1 MTLGPALSSLTLGL
15 SGANVTTNSTVKAPS
30 TVARRLLVM
39 ALTLAAPAILL
50 MGALVAMQYSEGQRR
65 FATQLTAMT
74 RALSLATD
82 RQIGQGQSIL
92 QGLAVSSALAEGDLK
107 TFDKQAREATKG
119 RDAWVVLMSQD
130 RQVLNTRMGAGEAP
144 PAMRLSDA
152 DWDRMSHG
160 RTTVSD
166 LIPRPAP
173 LPPIIGFDMPVL
185 VEGKIFVL
193 GYIQS
198 PDNFHSLMAAQA
210 FPNTWTASIVDRN
223 AALVARSR
231 DQDKMLGRHA
241 SKDMQRAM
249 AHANE
254 GVIFSQTLDGTKT
267 LSAFSRSQK
276 SGWTFIVGVPRDEL
290 NRTVLTSLGPAIA
303 GAALLI
309 ALGVAAALGF
319 ARPISRDVRGL
330 VAEAEA
336 LAAGRPLDPAPS
348 HLQEIAE
355 VRGSLQA
362 AADIL
367 RARED
372 DARKAADRQQLM
384 INELNHRVKNTLVV
398 VQSLARHSLRST
410 GEQGGENGLTQFND
424 RLYTLAS
431 AHDLLTRRNWE
442 GADLGELLAEALK
455 PYASQVTLDGPPLP
469 LAPNAAVALAMIFHE
484 LATNASK
491 YGALS
496 NDTGRVA
503 VSWSL
508 GGRTLLTIE
517 WRERGGPLVKPPER
531 GGFGSRLIAAS
542 LKGDLAGSAA
552 FDYAPEG
559 LTCVLSIIAPPKSAT
574 QLGEA

>member
-1 MTLGPALSSLTLGL
+1 
-15 SGANVTTNSTVKAPS
+15 VTTNSTVKAPS

-65 FATQLTAMT
+65 FAMQLTAMT

-92 QGLAVSSALAEGDLK
+92 QGLAVSPALAEGDLA
-107 TFDKQAREATKG
+107 TFEKQAREATKG

-130 RQVLNTRMGAGEAP
+130 RQWLNTRMTAGETP
-144 PAMRLSDA
+144 PPMRLSDA

-173 LPPIIGFDMPVL
+173 LPPIIGFDLPVL
-185 VEGKIFVL
+185 VNGKIFVL

-198 PDNFHSLMAAQA
+198 PDTFHSLMTAQA
-210 FPNTWTASIVDRN
+210 FPDTWTASIVDRK
-223 AALVARSR
+223 AALLARSR
-231 DQDKMLGRHA
+231 DQQKMLGKHA

-254 GVIFSQTLDGTKT
+254 GVIHSQTLDGVKT

-290 NRTVLTSLGPAIA
+290 NRTVLYSLWPAIG

-309 ALGVAAALGF
+309 ALGVAAAFGF

-330 VAEAEA
+330 VAEADA

-367 RARED
+367 RARDD
-372 DARKAADRQQLM
+372 DARKAAERQQLM

-410 GEQGGENGLTQFND
+410 SDQGGGDNGLSQFND

-442 GADLGELLAEALK
+442 GADLGELLSEALK
-455 PYASQVTLDGPPLP
+455 PYATQVTLDGPPLP

-496 NDTGRVA
+496 TESGKVA

-508 GGRTLLTIE
+508 GGHTLLTIE

-542 LKGDLAGSAA
+542 LKGDLAGSAT

-559 LTCVLSIIAPPKSAT
+559 LTCVMSIIAPPKGAT
-574 QLGEA
+574 

>member
-1 MTLGPALSSLTLGL
+1 MPFGQTPQ
-15 SGANVTTNSTVKAPS
+15 
-30 TVARRLLVM
+30 VARL
-39 ALTLAAPAILL
+39 P
-50 MGALVAMQYSEGQRR
+50 
-65 FATQLTAMT
+65 
-74 RALSLATD
+74 
-82 RQIGQGQSIL
+82 
-92 QGLAVSSALAEGDLK
+92 
-107 TFDKQAREATKG
+107 
-119 RDAWVVLMSQD
+119 
-130 RQVLNTRMGAGEAP
+130 
-144 PAMRLSDA
+144 DA
-152 DWDRMSHG
+152 DWDRMTHG

-166 LIPRPAP
+166 LIERPAP
-173 LPPIIGFDMPVL
+173 LRPIIGFDMPV
-185 VEGKIFVL
+185 VVRGQIFVL

-198 PDNFHSLMAAQA
+198 PDNFHSLMTAQG
-210 FPNTWTASIVDRN
+210 FPSTWTASIVDRT

-231 DQDKMLGRHA
+231 DQDKMLGRRA
-241 SKDMQRAM
+241 SPDMRQAM
-249 AHANE
+249 SQANE
-254 GVIFSQTLDGTKT
+254 GVIHSRTLDGVKT
-267 LSAFSRSQK
+267 LSAFSRSQR

-290 NRTVLTSLGPAIA
+290 NRAVLTSLGPAIA

-309 ALGVAAALGF
+309 ALGVFAALGF

-367 RARED
+367 RARD
-372 DARKAADRQQLM
+372 DEARRAAERQQLM

-398 VQSLARHSLRST
+398 VQSLARHSLRAPSET
-410 GEQGGENGLTQFND
+410 GGGENGLAQFND

-442 GADLGELLAEALK
+442 GADLGDLLGEALR

-496 NDTGRVA
+496 NEIGQVT

-508 GGRTLLTIE
+508 GARTLLTIE
-517 WRERGGPLVKPPER
+517 WRERGGPPVQAPKL

-542 LKGDLAGSAA
+542 LRGDLAGSAN

-559 LTCVLSIIAPPKSAT
+559 LTCVLSIITAPKSAK
-574 QLGEA
+574 

>member
-1 MTLGPALSSLTLGL
+1 M
-15 SGANVTTNSTVKAPS
+15 TTNSTVKAPS
-30 TVARRLLVM
+30 TVARRLLFM

-92 QGLAVSSALAEGDLK
+92 QGLSVSPALAEGDLK
-107 TFDKQAREATKG
+107 TFEKQAREATQG
-119 RDAWVVLMSQD
+119 RDAWIVLMSQD
-130 RQVLNTRMGAGEAP
+130 RQWLNTRMAPGERP
-144 PAMRLSDA
+144 PAMSLPDA

-166 LIPRPAP
+166 LIGRPAP
-173 LPPIIGFDMPVL
+173 LPPIVGFDMPVL
-185 VEGKIFVL
+185 VKGKIFVL

-198 PDNFHSLMAAQA
+198 PDNFHSLMTAQA
-210 FPNTWTASIVDRN
+210 FPDTWTATIVDRK
-223 AALVARSR
+223 AAVVARSR
-231 DQDKMLGRHA
+231 DQRKMQGKSA
-241 SKDMQRAM
+241 SEEMKRAV

-254 GVIFSQTLDGTKT
+254 GVIRGRTLDGVET

-290 NRTVLTSLGPAIA
+290 NRTVLTSLGPAVA

-309 ALGVAAALGF
+309 ALAVAAALGF

-330 VAEAEA
+330 VGEAEA
-336 LAAGRPLDPAPS
+336 LAAGAPLDPAPS

-367 RARED
+367 RIRDDEAR
-372 DARKAADRQQLM
+372 RAAERQQLM

-398 VQSLARHSLRST
+398 VQSLARHSLRPVT
-410 GEQGGENGLTQFND
+410 DKAGVENGLNQFND
-424 RLYTLAS
+424 RLHTLAS
-431 AHDLLTRRNWE
+431 AHDLLTRRSWE

-455 PYASQVTLDGPPLP
+455 PYASQVSLEGPSVP

-496 NDTGRVA
+496 TDSGEVA
-503 VSWSL
+503 VSWRL

-517 WRERGGPLVKPPER
+517 WRERGGPTVTPPER

-542 LKGDLAGSAA
+542 LKGDLAGSAS

-559 LTCVLSIIAPPKSAT
+559 LTCVMNIIAPPQASLPKGA
-574 QLGEA
+574 A

>member
-1 MTLGPALSSLTLGL
+1 M
-15 SGANVTTNSTVKAPS
+15 TTNSTVKAPS

-119 RDAWVVLMSQD
+119 RDAWVVVMAQD
-130 RQVLNTRMGAGEAP
+130 RQLLNTRMKYGETP
-144 PAMRLSDA
+144 PIMRLSDA

-166 LIPRPAP
+166 LIERPAP

-185 VEGKIFVL
+185 IKGEIFVL

-198 PDNFHSLMAAQA
+198 PDNFHSLMTAQA
-210 FPNTWTASIVDRN
+210 FPDTWTASIVDRN

-254 GVIFSQTLDGTKT
+254 GVIHSQTLEGTKT

-362 AADIL
+362 AAEIL
-367 RARED
+367 QARDEEARRAAE
-372 DARKAADRQQLM
+372 RQQLM

-398 VQSLARHSLRST
+398 VQSLARHSLR
-410 GEQGGENGLTQFND
+410 EGGQNGLAQFND

-442 GADLGELLAEALK
+442 GADLGELLAEALR

-496 NDTGRVA
+496 NETGKVA

-508 GGRTLLTIE
+508 GARTLLTIE

-559 LTCVLSIIAPPKSAT
+559 LTCVLSIIAPPQVA
-574 QLGEA
+574 L

>member
-1 MTLGPALSSLTLGL
+1 
-15 SGANVTTNSTVKAPS
+15 VTTNSTVKAPS

-50 MGALVAMQYSEGQRR
+50 MGVLVAMQYSEGQRR

-92 QGLAVSSALAEGDLK
+92 QGLAVSSALADGDLK
-107 TFDKQAREATKG
+107 TFEKQAREATKG

-130 RQVLNTRMGAGEAP
+130 RQWLNTRMTAGETP

-166 LIPRPAP
+166 LIERPSP
-173 LPPIIGFDMPVL
+173 LPPIIGFDLPVL
-185 VEGKIFVL
+185 VNGKIFVL

-198 PDNFHSLMAAQA
+198 PDAFHSLMTAQG
-210 FPNTWTASIVDRN
+210 FPETWTASIVDRK
-223 AALVARSR
+223 ATLLARSR
-231 DQDKMLGRHA
+231 DQQKMLGKHA
-241 SKDMQRAM
+241 SQDMQRAM

-254 GVIFSQTLDGTKT
+254 GVIHSQTLEGTKT

-290 NRTVLTSLGPAIA
+290 NRTVLSSLGPAIA
-303 GAALLI
+303 GSGLLI
-309 ALGVAAALGF
+309 ALGVAAAIGF

-336 LAAGRPLDPAPS
+336 LASGRPLDPAPS

-367 RARED
+367 RRRDD
-372 DARKAADRQQLM
+372 DARRAAERQQLM

-398 VQSLARHSLRST
+398 VQSLARHSLRPT
-410 GEQGGENGLTQFND
+410 NDQGGGDNGLNQFND

-442 GADLGELLAEALK
+442 GADLGELLAEALR
-455 PYASQVTLDGPPLP
+455 PYASQVTLEGPPVP

-496 NDTGRVA
+496 TDSGQVA
-503 VSWSL
+503 VSWNL

-542 LKGDLAGSAA
+542 LKGDLAGSAT

-559 LTCVLSIIAPPKSAT
+559 LTCVMSIIAPPKGAS
-574 QLGEA
+574 

>member
-1 MTLGPALSSLTLGL
+1 
-15 SGANVTTNSTVKAPS
+15 
-30 TVARRLLVM
+30 M
-39 ALTLAAPAILL
+39 ALTLAAPAIML

-65 FATQLTAMT
+65 FATQLIAMT

-92 QGLAVSSALAEGDLK
+92 QGLSVSPALAEGDLK
-107 TFDKQAREATKG
+107 TFEKQAREATRG

-130 RQVLNTRMGAGEAP
+130 RQWLNTRMKPGESP

-166 LIPRPAP
+166 LIERPAP
-173 LPPIIGFDMPVL
+173 LAPIIGFDLPVL

-198 PDNFHSLMAAQA
+198 PDNFHSLMNAQA
-210 FPNTWTASIVDRN
+210 FPESWTASIVDRK

-231 DQDKMLGRHA
+231 DEQKALGRHA
-241 SKDMQRAM
+241 SQDMQRAM
-249 AHANE
+249 AQANE
-254 GVIFSQTLDGTKT
+254 GVIHSQTLDGVRV

-290 NRTVLTSLGPAIA
+290 NRTVLTSLGPAVA

-309 ALGVAAALGF
+309 ALGVAAALAF
-319 ARPISRDVRGL
+319 ARPISRDVRSL
-330 VAEAEA
+330 VGEAEA
-336 LAAGRPLDPAPS
+336 LAAGAALDPAPS

-367 RARED
+367 RVREAEAR
-372 DARKAADRQQLM
+372 RAAERQQLM

-398 VQSLARHSLRST
+398 VQSLARHSLRSVT
-410 GEQGGENGLTQFND
+410 DPASIENGLNQFND

-455 PYASQVTLDGPPLP
+455 PYASQISLEGPPVP
-469 LAPNAAVALAMIFHE
+469 LVPNAAVALAMIFHE

-496 NDTGRVA
+496 ADSGKIS

-508 GGRTLLTIE
+508 GGRTQLTIT
-517 WRERGGPLVKPPER
+517 WRERGGPPVAPPHR
-531 GGFGSRLIAAS
+531 SGFGSRLIAAS

-552 FDYAPEG
+552 FDYDPEG
-559 LTCVLSIIAPPKSAT
+559 LTCVMNIIAPTK
-574 QLGEA
+574 GV

>member
-1 MTLGPALSSLTLGL
+1 
-15 SGANVTTNSTVKAPS
+15 VTTNSAVKTPS
-30 TVARRLLVM
+30 TVARRLLFM

-50 MGALVAMQYSEGQRR
+50 MAALVGMQYAEGQRR
-65 FATQLTAMT
+65 FATQLIATT

-92 QGLAVSSALAEGDLK
+92 QGLAVSPALADGDLV
-107 TFDKQAREATKG
+107 TFEEQARRATESRG
-119 RDAWVVLMSQD
+119 AWVVLMSQD
-130 RQVLNTRMGAGEAP
+130 RQWLNTRMPSGQTP

-166 LIPRPAP
+166 LIQRPAP
-173 LPPIIGFDMPVL
+173 LPPIIGFDLPVL
-185 VEGKIFVL
+185 VRGKIYVL

-198 PDNFHSLMAAQA
+198 PDAFHSLMTAQA
-210 FPNTWTASIVDRN
+210 FPGTWTASIVDRN

-231 DQDKMLGRHA
+231 DQEKMLGKHA
-241 SKDMQRAM
+241 SRDMQLAM
-249 AHANE
+249 ARANE
-254 GVIFSQTLDGTKT
+254 GVIHSQTLEGTRT

-276 SGWTFIVGVPRDEL
+276 SGWTFIVGVPREEL
-290 NRTVLTSLGPAIA
+290 NRAVLSSLGPAVA
-303 GAALLI
+303 GAGLMI
-309 ALGVAAALGF
+309 ALGVLAALGF

-330 VAEAEA
+330 VGEAEA
-336 LAAGRPLDPAPS
+336 LAAGAPLDPAPS

-355 VRGSLQA
+355 VRGSLRA

-367 RARED
+367 RARD
-372 DARKAADRQQLM
+372 DEASRAAERQQLM

-398 VQSLARHSLRST
+398 VQSLARHSLRE
-410 GEQGGENGLTQFND
+410 GGDQGLVQFND
-424 RLYTLAS
+424 RIHALAT
-431 AHDLLTRRNWE
+431 AHDLLTRRSWE
-442 GADLGELLAEALK
+442 GADLGELLAETLQ
-455 PYASQVTLDGPPLP
+455 PYVHQVTLDGPSLP

-496 NDTGRVA
+496 TSAGQVA
-503 VSWSL
+503 VTWNL
-508 GGRTLLTIE
+508 DGRARLTIT
-517 WRERGGPLVKPPER
+517 WRERGGPLVKPPQR

-542 LKGDLAGSAA
+542 LKGDLAGSAD

-559 LTCVLSIIAPPKSAT
+559 LTCFLTILAAPKAA
-574 QLGEA
+574 L

>member
-1 MTLGPALSSLTLGL
+1 M
-15 SGANVTTNSTVKAPS
+15 TTNSTVKAPS

-65 FATQLTAMT
+65 FAVQLTAMT

-92 QGLAVSSALAEGDLK
+92 QGLAVSPALAEGDLK
-107 TFDKQAREATKG
+107 TFEKQARAATKG

-130 RQVLNTRMGAGEAP
+130 RQLLNTRMGPGEVP
-144 PAMRLSDA
+144 PAMRLSDP

-166 LIPRPAP
+166 LIMRPAP

-198 PDNFHSLMAAQA
+198 PDNFHSLMTAQA
-210 FPNTWTASIVDRN
+210 FPETWTASIVDRN
-223 AALVARSR
+223 ATLVARSR

-241 SKDMQRAM
+241 SKDMRQAM
-249 AHANE
+249 AHASE
-254 GVIFSQTLDGTKT
+254 GVIHSKTLEGTKT

-336 LAAGRPLDPAPS
+336 LAAGLPLDPAPS

-367 RARED
+367 QARDREAHRAAE
-372 DARKAADRQQLM
+372 RQQLM

-398 VQSLARHSLRST
+398 VQSLARHSLRAPS
-410 GEQGGENGLTQFND
+410 EAGGGQNGLAQFND

-442 GADLGELLAEALK
+442 GADLGELLTEALR

-469 LAPNAAVALAMIFHE
+469 LAPNAALALAMIFHE

-496 NDTGRVA
+496 NDTGKVA

-508 GGRTLLTIE
+508 GARTLLTIE
-517 WRERGGPLVKPPER
+517 WRERDGPLVKPPER

-542 LKGDLAGSAA
+542 LKGDLAGSAT

-559 LTCVLSIIAPPKSAT
+559 LTCVMSIIAPPQVA
-574 QLGEA
+574 L

>member
-1 MTLGPALSSLTLGL
+1 
-15 SGANVTTNSTVKAPS
+15 VTTNSTVKAPS

-39 ALTLAAPAILL
+39 ALMLAAPAILL

-92 QGLAVSSALAEGDLK
+92 QGLAVSPALAEGDLAA
-107 TFDKQAREATKG
+107 FEKQAREATKG
-119 RDAWVVLMSQD
+119 RDAWVVLMAQD
-130 RQVLNTRMGAGEAP
+130 RQWLNTRMGPGQTP

-185 VEGKIFVL
+185 VNGKIFVL

-198 PDNFHSLMAAQA
+198 PDNFHSLMTAQA
-210 FPNTWTASIVDRN
+210 FPSTWTASIVDRN

-231 DQDKMLGRHA
+231 DQDKMQGRHA

-254 GVIFSQTLDGTKT
+254 GVIHSQTLEGIKT

-290 NRTVLTSLGPAIA
+290 NRAVLTSLGPAVI

-330 VAEAEA
+330 VAESEA

-367 RARED
+367 RARD
-372 DARKAADRQQLM
+372 DEARRAAERQQLM

-398 VQSLARHSLRST
+398 VQSLARHSLR
-410 GEQGGENGLTQFND
+410 EGGQNGLAQFND

-442 GADLGELLAEALK
+442 GADLGELLTEALR
-455 PYASQVTLDGPPLP
+455 PYASQVSLDGPPLP
-469 LAPNAAVALAMIFHE
+469 LAPNAALALAMIFHE

-496 NDTGRVA
+496 NDTGKIT

-508 GGRTLLTIE
+508 GARTLLTIE

-542 LKGDLAGSAA
+542 LKGDLAGSAT

-559 LTCVLSIIAPPKSAT
+559 LTCVLSIIAPPQPA
-574 QLGEA
+574 L